1 RNNRKYHHCFQIPH
15 LETTPSYAIHRG
27 IIPFGPLASASYASA
42 FLDTTNLPGQQV
54 PRMGRTFLLGELPIE
69 AKPVYN
75 AAQFVGKYCY
85 LPAGESEDSDMKG
98 NMLRLF
104 LIVVAAALLFSVQ
117 TNCVAQANP
126 SAQHKAQPP
135 HSVRL
140 YVFDCGVLHNPDM
153 GRFNLKKEDVTT
165 TDMSMACFL
174 IAHPKG
180 NLIWDTGAVPDD
192 SWKPNGGFIT
202 QSVKSPDGQKR
213 EAEVDKTLG
222 GQLAEIG
229 CAPSDINYLAMS
241 HYHYDHTGNAN
252 EFASA
257 TWLVPQLE
265 RDAMFGGKYSGSL
278 QPSTFS
284 ALQNSK
290 TIILK
295 ENEYDVFGDGSVIIK
310 SAPGHT
316 QGHQVL
322 YVKLAKTGGV
332 VLSGDLYHY
341 PAEKKLDRVPTFEY
355 SAEQTRASRKAIDE
369 FVQKMNGQLWI
380 QHDITGFAKLKKSPK
395 FYE

>member
-1 RNNRKYHHCFQIPH
+1 MKRSVIRW
-15 LETTPSYAIHRG
+15 
-27 IIPFGPLASASYASA
+27 
-42 FLDTTNLPGQQV
+42 
-54 PRMGRTFLLGELPIE
+54 LLG
-69 AKPVYN
+69 
-75 AAQFVGKYCY
+75 
-85 LPAGESEDSDMKG
+85 
-98 NMLRLF
+98 
-104 LIVVAAALLFSVQ
+104 VAAAAILFIPLSRV
-117 TNCVAQANP
+117 VGWAAP
-126 SAQHKAQPP
+126 SAQQKAQPP
-135 HSVRL
+135 RSVRL
-140 YVFDCGVLHNPDM
+140 YVFDCGVLHNSDM
-153 GRFNLKKEDVTT
+153 GRFNLKVEDVTT

-192 SWKPNGGFIT
+192 SWKPTGKMMT
-202 QSVKSPDGQKR
+202 QHVTLPEGSARDADLDKSLR
-213 EAEVDKTLG
+213 A
-222 GQLAEIG
+222 QLTEIG
-229 CAPSDINYLAMS
+229 YSPADINFLALS

-265 RDAMFGGKYSGSL
+265 RDAMFGGKFSGSL

-284 ALQNSK
+284 ALLKSK

-341 PAEKKLDRVPTFEY
+341 PAERTLDRVPTFEFNQ
-355 SAEQTRASRKAIDE
+355 EQTRASRVAVDAFLKKTGA
-369 FVQKMNGQLWI
+369 QLWI
-380 QHDITGFAKLKKSPK
+380 KHDFDGNAKLKKSPQ

>member
-1 RNNRKYHHCFQIPH
+1 MKRNSIRF
-15 LETTPSYAIHRG
+15 SV
-27 IIPFGPLASASYASA
+27 LA
-42 FLDTTNLPGQQV
+42 
-54 PRMGRTFLLGELPIE
+54 
-69 AKPVYN
+69 
-75 AAQFVGKYCY
+75 C
-85 LPAGESEDSDMKG
+85 
-98 NMLRLF
+98 
-104 LIVVAAALLFSVQ
+104 AAALIFAARTSVPAQ
-117 TNCVAQANP
+117 TSP
-126 SAQHKAQPP
+126 STQHKAQPP
-135 HSVRL
+135 RSTRL
-140 YVFDCGVLHNPDM
+140 YVFDCGVLHNADM
-153 GRFNLKKEDVTT
+153 GRFNLKKEDVAT

-192 SWKPNGGFIT
+192 SWTPTGKMIT
-202 QSVKSPDGQKR
+202 QHVTLPDGQTR
-213 EAEVDKTLG
+213 EADVDKTLR

-229 CAPSDINYLAMS
+229 YSPSDINFLALS

-252 EFASA
+252 EFAGA

-265 RDAMFGGKYSGSL
+265 KDAMFGGKYSGSL

-284 ALQNSK
+284 ALQKSK

-341 PAEKKLDRVPTFEY
+341 PAEMTLDRVPTFEF
-355 SAEQTRASRKAIDE
+355 SQDQTRASRKSVDAFLE
-369 FVQKMNGQLWI
+369 KTGAQLWI
-380 QHDITGFAKLKKSPK
+380 QHDFVGNAKLKKSPQ

>member
-1 RNNRKYHHCFQIPH
+1 MRDNLQATTAICPQEKGFAMRKRIVMR
-15 LETTPSYAIHRG
+15 LL
-27 IIPFGPLASASYASA
+27 LA
-42 FLDTTNLPGQQV
+42 
-54 PRMGRTFLLGELPIE
+54 
-69 AKPVYN
+69 
-75 AAQFVGKYCY
+75 
-85 LPAGESEDSDMKG
+85 
-98 NMLRLF
+98 
-104 LIVVAAALLFSVQ
+104 AAALLFSVPG
-117 TNCVAQANP
+117 NIGAQNAP
-126 SAQHKAQPP
+126 ALRHKAKPP
-135 HSVRL
+135 RSVRL
-140 YVFDCGVLHNPDM
+140 YVFDCGVLHNADM
-153 GRFNLKKEDVTT
+153 GRFNLKNEDVAT

-192 SWKPNGGFIT
+192 SWKPTGAMIT
-202 QSVKSPDGQKR
+202 QHVTLPDGSSR
-213 EAEVDKTLG
+213 DADLDKTLR

-229 CAPSDINYLAMS
+229 YSPSDINYLALS

-252 EFASA
+252 EFAGA

-295 ENEYDVFGDGSVIIK
+295 DNEYDVFGDGSVIIK

-341 PAEKKLDRVPTFEY
+341 PAEKTLDRVPTFEF
-355 SAEQTRASRKAIDE
+355 SQEQTRASRVAIE
-369 FVQKMNGQLWI
+369 AFLKKTGAQLWI
-380 QHDITGFAKLKKSPK
+380 QHDFVGNSKLKKSPQ

>member
-1 RNNRKYHHCFQIPH
+1 MMKRNVI
-15 LETTPSYAIHRG
+15 
-27 IIPFGPLASASYASA
+27 
-42 FLDTTNLPGQQV
+42 
-54 PRMGRTFLLGELPIE
+54 
-69 AKPVYN
+69 
-75 AAQFVGKYCY
+75 
-85 LPAGESEDSDMKG
+85 
-98 NMLRLF
+98 RLF
-104 LIVVAAALLFSVQ
+104 VAAAAVALLFATQ
-117 TNCVAQANP
+117 TKVAGQAAP
-126 SAQHKAQPP
+126 AAQHKAQPP
-135 HSVRL
+135 RSVRL
-140 YVFDCGVLHNPDM
+140 YVFDCGVLHNADM
-153 GRFNLKKEDVTT
+153 GRFNLKKEDVIT

-192 SWKPNGGFIT
+192 SWTPTGGMIT
-202 QSVKSPDGQKR
+202 QHITMTDGQTR
-213 EAEVDKTLG
+213 DADVDKSLRA
-222 GQLAEIG
+222 QLAEIG
-229 CAPSDINYLAMS
+229 YSPSDITYLALS

-252 EFASA
+252 DFAGA
-257 TWLVPQLE
+257 TWLVRQVE

-278 QPSTFS
+278 LPSTFS

-295 ENEYDVFGDGSVIIK
+295 DDEYDVFGDGSVIIK

-341 PAEKKLDRVPTFEY
+341 PAEKTLDRVPTFEF
-355 SAEQTRASRKAIDE
+355 SQEQTRASRVAVDAFLKRTGA
-369 FVQKMNGQLWI
+369 QLWI
-380 QHDITGFAKLKKSPK
+380 QHDFVGNAKLKKSPK